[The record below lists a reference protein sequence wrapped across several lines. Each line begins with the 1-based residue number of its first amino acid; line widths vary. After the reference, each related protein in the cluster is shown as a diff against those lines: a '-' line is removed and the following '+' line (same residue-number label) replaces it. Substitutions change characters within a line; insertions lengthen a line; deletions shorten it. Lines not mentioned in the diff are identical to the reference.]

1 MLVYPQ
7 GSILGSLL
15 FLIYINDLSDNL
27 QYNPKVFTDDTF
39 LFSTVKIPEIAI
51 NNLNNGNKE
60 INK

>member
-27 QYNPKVFTDDTF
+27 QYNPKVYADDTF
-39 LFSTVKIPEIAI
+39 LFSTVKIPEIAT

>member
-15 FLIYINDLSDNL
+15 FLIYIYDLSDNL
-27 QYNPKVFTDDTF
+27 QYNPKVFADNTF